1 MDASKSRMLKEVTS
15 MISKEML
22 RLALVA
28 AGAKQVSAAA
38 LTDFEA
44 WMTTLMNDAAT
55 KAVGRMQAAK
65 RIRVEK
71 QDIGE

>member
-1 MDASKSRMLKEVTS
+1 
-15 MISKEML
+15 MISEAAFDK
-22 RLALVA
+22 ACKA
-28 AGAKQVSAAA
+28 AGAKQVSDAA

>member
-28 AGAKQVSAAA
+28 AGAKQVS
-38 LTDFEA
+38 
-44 WMTTLMNDAAT
+44 
-55 KAVGRMQAAK
+55 KADK
-65 RIRVEK
+65 S
-71 QDIGE
+71 